1 MASLVI
7 PSSGNHGQIGMEEDQ
22 ITMVM
27 VPFPAQGHFNQFLH
41 LSRLV
46 SSYHIPI
53 HYVGF
58 STEISQVKAR
68 MHGWDLATATNYI
81 HFQEFPTPSSY
92 MAPGPCNFSNNS
104 SETISKLIASV
115 LDASLTLREPVSA
128 FIKKLSSTTRR
139 VVVIYDSMMASTVQD
154 VVSIKNAE
162 AYCFHAISAF
172 ANSSLLWDII
182 KYYLHLP
189 SFLAKLAK
197 KLFLPSGA
205 YIPDGLPTLRSIFTP
220 EFIEFMRLQHSCNKF
235 SSGNLYDTC
244 KVLEGPY
251 LETLAKFSRLLGI
264 RKQWAVGPFN
274 PVTISGEKDSKVRH
288 KCLEWL
294 DKQAQNSVIL
304 VSFGTTGYLSM
315 EQIKEL
321 AIGLEKSQQKFI
333 WVVRD
338 VLSGGEEEV
347 RIPEGYE
354 ERVKERGII
363 VKDWAPQLEI
373 LAHSSTGGFMSHCG
387 WNSCMESITMGVP
400 IATWP
405 MNFDQPRNAVF
416 VTDVLKIGVVVKNWD
431 RRDDMIDSITIKNA
445 VEKLMASTEG
455 HEMRMRAMELGK
467 QVKETVKDGGDHQ
480 KEMDSFIAHVTRY

>member
-1 MASLVI
+1 MAFLVI
-7 PSSGNHGQIGMEEDQ
+7 PSSGNHGQIGMEKDQ

-41 LSRLV
+41 LSRRV

-68 MHGWDLATATNYI
+68 IHGWDLATATNYI
-81 HFQEFPTPSSY
+81 HFQEFPTPPSY
-92 MAPGPCNFSNNS
+92 MASASPNCSNNS

-128 FIKKLSSTTRR
+128 FIKKLSSTSRR

-154 VVSIKNAE
+154 VVSIQNAE

-189 SFLAKLAK
+189 SFLAKLVK

-205 YIPDGLPTLRSIFTP
+205 HIPDGLPTLRSTFTP
-220 EFIEFMRLQHSCNKF
+220 QFIEFMRLQHSCNKF

-264 RKQWAVGPFN
+264 R
-274 PVTISGEKDSKVRH
+274 
-288 KCLEWL
+288 
-294 DKQAQNSVIL
+294 
-304 VSFGTTGYLSM
+304 YLSM

-321 AIGLEKSQQKFI
+321 AIGLKKSQQKFI
-333 WVVRD
+333 WVARD
-338 VLSGGEEEV
+338 VLSGGEGEV
-347 RIPEGYE
+347 KIPEGYE

-373 LAHSSTGGFMSHCG
+373 LAHSSIGRFMSDCG

-405 MNFDQPRNAVF
+405 MRFDQPRNAVF
-416 VTDVLKIGVVVKNWD
+416 VTNVLKIGVVVKHWD
-431 RRDDMIDSITIKNA
+431 RRDDTIDSSTIKNA
-445 VEKLMASTEG
+445 VQKLMASTEG

-467 QVKETVKDGGDHQ
+467 QVKESVKDGGDHQ